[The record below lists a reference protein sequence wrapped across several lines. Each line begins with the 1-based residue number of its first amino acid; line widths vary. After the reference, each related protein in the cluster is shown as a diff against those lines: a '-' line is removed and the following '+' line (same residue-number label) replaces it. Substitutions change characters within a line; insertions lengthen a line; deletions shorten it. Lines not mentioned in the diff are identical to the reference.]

1 MGLDCSIRA
10 DHWPHGGEPGTK
22 HLSCIEEMASGNRN
36 GMDGQHGGPVL
47 DAESRKS
54 WKVFVANRVRKMAQ
68 ITEEL
73 GIQWKYCLTERNL
86 ADIGSRGAS
95 LKKMENCEWYEGS
108 QWLPR
113 KEDWPEQP
121 SISCSSKSQE
131 EERRVKEI
139 VAYTNKQ
146 KKRRMGRAA
155 STQTV
160 LEGSENNNM
169 GPRVQRQHLVEVPEG
184 EEGLRTIAHRRA

>member
-1 MGLDCSIRA
+1 MLCRYSRVEGTLIRLEQGTFDVQIKNIQKGHIDRLIRA
-10 DHWPHGGEPGTK
+10 GTK

-47 DAESRKS
+47 DSESRKS
-54 WKVFVANRVRKMAQ
+54 WKVFVVNRVRKMAK

-73 GIQWKYCLTERNL
+73 GIQWKYCPTERNL

-95 LKKMENCEWYEGS
+95 LKKMENCEWYEGP
-108 QWLPR
+108 QRLLR

-131 EERRVKEI
+131 E
-139 VAYTNKQ
+139 
-146 KKRRMGRAA
+146 
-155 STQTV
+155 
-160 LEGSENNNM
+160 
-169 GPRVQRQHLVEVPEG
+169 
-184 EEGLRTIAHRRA
+184 